1 MDMVIS
7 RWSVIVD
14 NFDLKDA
21 FLGPDETDSP
31 SVVDPDA
38 VLATSTALQRLQ
50 PVPGRRTQGIE
61 RCCAVELLKF
71 SFCDRCKV
79 GKSRI
84 AIACKKSGRALIP
97 ERSDR
102 ETGYTVER

>member
-50 PVPGRRTQGIE
+50 PAPGLRTQGIE

-71 SFCDRCKV
+71 FVLRPLQSWQ
-79 GKSRI
+79 I
-84 AIACKKSGRALIP
+84 AQRDCLQKAGPSPDSGTFG
-97 ERSDR
+97 S
-102 ETGYTVER
+102 